1 MRPSLALPLPTSM
14 LFEHLIDPD
23 FDALADLPTGVAP
36 AALLNAKVSTL
47 DWLDEPLSEADQ
59 KSKTLARE
67 AFGSVTDPNTPAEI
81 QTSHIMQLRAPAAVQ
96 HLVGMLSA
104 YDWDFVEQAKEIRGY
119 VVAKLLEETKGPKDS
134 TRLRALE
141 LLGKV
146 TEVGSFTERIEITR
160 KTEDTSVIEERI
172 RARLQALLP
181 PPMEVQDAEIKD
193 VAIVPKVPRKAADVE
208 VPDVD

>member
-1 MRPSLALPLPTSM
+1 MRTSLALPLPTSM
-14 LFEHLIDPD
+14 MFEHLLSPD
-23 FDALADLPTGVAP
+23 FDELDDAQP
-36 AALLNAKVSTL
+36 AAVLNAKVNTL
-47 DWLDEPLSEADQ
+47 DWLDEPLSDADPG
-59 KSKTLARE
+59 SKTKARQ
-67 AFGSVTDPNTPAEI
+67 AFASITDPKAIPEV
-81 QTSHIMQLRAPAAVQ
+81 QMSHIMQLRAPAAVQ

-104 YDWDFVEQAKEIRGY
+104 YDWDFVEQAKELRGY
-119 VVAKLLEETKGPKDS
+119 VVAKLLEESTGPKDS

-146 TEVGSFTERIEITR
+146 TEVAVFSERIEITR

-193 VAIVPKVPRKAADVE
+193 VAIVPKPQRGAPAEPEEKLE
-208 VPDVD
+208 

>member
-1 MRPSLALPLPTSM
+1 MSM
-14 LFEHLIDPD
+14 FEHLIDPE
-23 FDALADLPTGVAP
+23 FDEIADLPAGAAP
-36 AALLNAKVSTL
+36 QTLLNAKVHTL
-47 DWLDEPLSEADQ
+47 DWLDEPLSAADQ
-59 KSKTLARE
+59 NSKTRARE
-67 AFGSVTDPNTPAEI
+67 AFGSLTDPNIPPEI

-104 YDWDFVEQAKEIRGY
+104 YDWDFVEQAKELRGY
-119 VVAKLLEETKGPKDS
+119 VVAKLLEESKGPKDS
-134 TRLRALE
+134 IRLRALE

-146 TEVGSFTERIEITR
+146 TEVAVFSERIEITR

-193 VAIVPKVPRKAADVE
+193 VAIVPKVQRKPADME

>member
-1 MRPSLALPLPTSM
+1 MSM
-14 LFEHLIDPD
+14 FEHLIDPE
-23 FDALADLPTGVAP
+23 FDEIADLPAGAAP
-36 AALLNAKVSTL
+36 AALLNAKVNTL

-59 KSKTLARE
+59 NSKTHARE
-67 AFGSVTDPNTPAEI
+67 AFGSLTDPNIPPEI

-104 YDWDFVEQAKEIRGY
+104 YDWDFVEQAKELRGY
-119 VVAKLLEETKGPKDS
+119 VVAKLLEESKGPKDS
-134 TRLRALE
+134 IRLRALE

-193 VAIVPKVPRKAADVE
+193 VAIVPKTSKAKPE
-208 VPDVD
+208 PLEPEE

>member
-1 MRPSLALPLPTSM
+1 MSM
-14 LFEHLIDPD
+14 FEHLIDPE
-23 FDALADLPTGVAP
+23 FDEIADLPPGAAP
-36 AALLNAKVSTL
+36 AALLNAKVNTL
-47 DWLDEPLSEADQ
+47 DWLDEPLSGADQ
-59 KSKTLARE
+59 NSKTRARE
-67 AFGSVTDPNTPAEI
+67 AFGSLTDPTIPPEI

-104 YDWDFVEQAKEIRGY
+104 YDWDFVEQAKELRGY

-141 LLGKV
+141 LLGRV

-181 PPMEVQDAEIKD
+181 PPMEVQDAEMKD
-193 VAIVPKVPRKAADVE
+193 VAIVPKAARKAADME
-208 VPDVD
+208 GADATP